1 MCGVVAV
8 LGKENASQLV
18 IEGLKKLEYRGYD
31 SAGIASVS
39 QGLLQTIKSE
49 GKLLNLI
56 GKLDISTKEKLYFD
70 NSIAIGHTRWATHGN
85 ISFENAHP
93 LISENKI
100 AVVHNGIIENF
111 ESLKQEL
118 ISLGYN
124 FRSKTD
130 TEVLPHLFMKY
141 IKMGNDLLEA
151 GRLVLKDIKGAFA
164 FVAMSVD
171 FPNQLFV
178 SRNSSPLA
186 IGLGD
191 NANFI
196 GSDAHSID
204 HLTQRIIY
212 LEDGDHA
219 LLRSDNISIFDKNL
233 KKVSRKIINIQAE
246 IGLITKGGYKHFME
260 KEIFEQPV
268 VLPQTMSSFIK
279 NNSEITID
287 LDKFGFKNKKTL
299 IICAA
304 GTSYYAGIVGKYWIE
319 QIADIPVIV
328 DLASEYRY
336 RKPSIFGQ
344 SSMLVIS
351 QSGES
356 LDTLMALRYAKE
368 LGLKTNAIVNV
379 EGSTIDRE
387 VDYSLYTRVG
397 SEIGVAST
405 KSFTSQLVILFLI
418 AVGLGKKFN
427 NLKTP
432 QFEKKFQ
439 FMNLLPSAIANMLET
454 ENQIKLIA
462 KNIKNA
468 KSVIFLGRGVLYPLA
483 LEGALKLKEI
493 SYIHAEGFAAGE
505 MKHGPIALIEDN
517 VPVIMFLVSDGNEDK
532 AISNLQEA
540 YSRGAKIILIADKKC
555 IDKAT
560 FAHLTVEIAEFE
572 NEFKSLLSP
581 LLMSIPAQLLAYHVA
596 KERGT
601 DIDQPRNLAKSVTV
615 E

>member
-49 GKLLNLI
+49 GKLSNLI

-70 NSIAIGHTRWATHGN
+70 NSIALGHTRWATHGN

-93 LISENKI
+93 LTSENKI

-141 IKMGNDLLEA
+141 IKMGNNLLEA

-178 SRNSSPLA
+178 SRKSSPLA

-219 LLRSDNISIFDKNL
+219 LLSSNNISIFDKNL
-233 KKVSRKIINIQAE
+233 KKVSRKIVNIQAE

-268 VLPQTMSSFIK
+268 VLPQTTSSFVK

-287 LDKFGFKNKKTL
+287 LDKFGFENKKTL

-304 GTSYYAGIVGKYWIE
+304 GTSYYAGMVGKYWIE

-336 RKPSIFGQ
+336 RKPSIFGH

-356 LDTLMALRYAKE
+356 LDTLMALRYGKE

-387 VDYSLYTRVG
+387 VDYSLYTNVG
-397 SEIGVAST
+397 PEIGVAST

-427 NLKTP
+427 NLKSP
-432 QFEKKFQ
+432 QIEKKCQ
-439 FMNLLPSAIANMLET
+439 FMNLLPNAIANMLET
-454 ENQIKLIA
+454 EKQIKLIA
-462 KNIKNA
+462 KNIKNS

-505 MKHGPIALIEDN
+505 MKHGPIALIEEN

-540 YSRGAKIILIADKKC
+540 YSRGAKVILIADKKC

-560 FAHLTVEIAEFE
+560 FAHYTVKIAEFE

-601 DIDQPRNLAKSVTV
+601 DVDQPRNLAKSVTV

>member
-1 MCGVVAV
+1 MCGLVAV
-8 LGKENASQLV
+8 IGKENASRLV
-18 IEGLKKLEYRGYD
+18 VEGLKKLEYRGYD
-31 SAGIASVS
+31 SAGIASLS

-49 GKLLNLI
+49 GKLVNLI
-56 GKLDISTKEKLYFD
+56 KKLDSSTKEKSYLD
-70 NSIAIGHTRWATHGN
+70 NCIALGHTRWATHGN

-93 LISENKI
+93 LTSENKI

-111 ESLKQEL
+111 EILKKNL

-124 FRSKTD
+124 FKSKTD
-130 TEVLPHLFMKY
+130 TEVLPHLFTKY
-141 IKMGNDLLEA
+141 IKLGNDFLEA

-164 FVAMSVD
+164 FVAMSAD

-212 LEDGDHA
+212 LEEGDHA
-219 LLRSDNISIFDKNL
+219 LLEINSLSIFDKNF

-246 IGLITKGGYKHFME
+246 IGLITKGGYKHFMK

-268 VLPQTMSSFIK
+268 VLPQTTSSFVK
-279 NNSEITID
+279 NNSKITID
-287 LDKFGFKNKKTL
+287 FNKLGFENKNSL

-304 GTSYYAGIVGKYWIE
+304 GTSYYAGMVGKYWIE

-344 SSMLVIS
+344 SSMLAIS

-356 LDTLMALRYAKE
+356 LDTLLALRYGKE

-387 VDYSLYTRVG
+387 VDYSLYTRAG
-397 SEIGVAST
+397 PEIGVAST

-427 NLKTP
+427 NLKTL
-432 QFEKKFQ
+432 QIEKKCQ
-439 FMNLLPSAIANMLET
+439 YMNLLPSAIAKMLEI
-454 ENQIKLIA
+454 ESEIIKIA
-462 KNIKNA
+462 KNIKNS
-468 KSVIFLGRGVLYPLA
+468 KSVIFLGRGLLYPLA

-555 IDKAT
+555 IDKAS
-560 FAHLTVEIAEFE
+560 FAHFTLAITDFE

-601 DIDQPRNLAKSVTV
+601 DVDQPRNLAKSVTV

>member
-56 GKLDISTKEKLYFD
+56 GKLDKSTKEKLYFD
-70 NSIAIGHTRWATHGN
+70 NSIALGHTRWATHGN

-93 LISENKI
+93 LTSENKI

-219 LLRSDNISIFDKNL
+219 LLRSNKITIFDKNL
-233 KKVSRKIINIQAE
+233 KKVSRKIINIQTE

-268 VLPQTMSSFIK
+268 VLPQTTSSFVK

-287 LDKFGFKNKKTL
+287 LDKLGFENKKTL

-304 GTSYYAGIVGKYWIE
+304 GTSYYAGMVGKYWIE
-319 QIADIPVIV
+319 QIADIPVFV

-356 LDTLMALRYAKE
+356 LDTLMALRYGKE

-405 KSFTSQLVILFLI
+405 KSFTSQLIILFLI

-427 NLKTP
+427 NLKAP
-432 QFEKKFQ
+432 QIEKKCK

-468 KSVIFLGRGVLYPLA
+468 KSVIFLGRGILYPLA

-517 VPVIMFLVSDGNEDK
+517 VPVIMFLISDGNEDK

-560 FAHLTVEIAEFE
+560 FAHFTVEIAEFE